1 MPSVPDHPAAQTD
14 TLPLFPLDAVVFA
27 DSPLQLQIFELRYLQ
42 MIGECERQGSHFGVV
57 TLTRGGEVHQPGA
70 PAEQFEPI
78 GTRMR
83 LEKVERP
90 RPGLLHIWCR
100 GLDSFEV
107 QRSHQRGDGLWLGEV
122 RPLPPEPSLPVPE
135 HLAYLADQM
144 RDVLQRLQSDTSV
157 PPYWPQPWRT
167 EDCAWLANRWAEML
181 PLPAAMKYRLLA
193 LREPLMRLELV
204 GDMVSPP
211 SPAR

>member
-1 MPSVPDHPAAQTD
+1 MPSTPDHPAAHTG
-14 TLPLFPLDAVVFA
+14 TLPLFPLDTVVFA

-100 GLDSFEV
+100 GLDTVEV

-122 RPLPPEPSLPVPE
+122 RQLPPEPALPVPD
-135 HLAYLADQM
+135 HLAYLAEQM
-144 RDVLQRLQSDTSV
+144 RDVLQRMQQESST
-157 PPYWPQPWRT
+157 PPPWPQPWPT
-167 EDCAWLANRWAEML
+167 EDCAWLANRWADML
-181 PLPAAMKYRLLA
+181 PLPTAMKYRLLA

-211 SPAR
+211 TPAR